1 MNRMSASEYRGNEFA
16 TAWQPD
22 IGSQSDG
29 ACLTVPGS
37 PRRVA
42 NGLGEE
48 LASAAATYGAFEWVA
63 LGYLTISSALIV
75 IFAANLAYPLRL
87 LSVQMLVWL
96 LIAALCCANAIAWF
110 SLTERTDRNECP
122 TVTLT
127 LWC

>member
-1 MNRMSASEYRGNEFA
+1 MGESGMNRMYASEYRGNEFA

-63 LGYLTISSALIV
+63 LGYLTISSALFG
-75 IFAANLAYPLRL
+75 IFSANLAHPLRFASVRRLVPL
-87 LSVQMLVWL
+87 LL
-96 LIAALCCANAIAWF
+96 AGF
-110 SLTERTDRNECP
+110 GR
-122 TVTLT
+122 
-127 LWC
+127 

>member
-1 MNRMSASEYRGNEFA
+1 MGESGMNRMYASEYRGNEFA

-63 LGYLTISSALIV
+63 LGYLAISSARSEEHTPELQSPDHLV
-75 IFAANLAYPLRL
+75 CRL
-87 LSVQMLVWL
+87 LLQKKK
-96 LIAALCCANAIAWF
+96 
-110 SLTERTDRNECP
+110 TTTTPRP
-122 TVTLT
+122 KP
-127 LWC
+127 